1 MFKGNRTRLLGTLI
15 MILGVIELYAR
26 EIFPPEW
33 QGYVLVTIGIAVII
47 LRQLTT
53 TPPGRKHPP
62 DDPED
67 LSGAM

>member
-1 MFKGNRTRLLGTLI
+1 MFKGNRTRLFGMLI

-33 QGYVLVTIGIAVII
+33 QGPVLVTIGIVVII

-53 TPPGRKHPP
+53 TPPGRKRPP